1 MSGPVTPP
9 LTVSD
14 VDDGGSVTGRPI
26 TTIEVTDGTLS
37 IAGNV
42 AKVTTG
48 GGGGS
53 GTVTSI
59 TAAADSGT
67 GTAITTSGT
76 FTFTGGTGVTTSVTG
91 TTVTFD
97 ADNNGDVVG
106 PSSAVDSQVVLFD
119 GTTGQLIKDGGKGI
133 PTGAI
138 VGTTDSQTLTNKTI
152 DVASNTVTN
161 YEGTAVISTG
171 EGGGTKFLREDGD
184 GTCSWQTP
192 AGGGAPTDASYVV
205 LGVDGTLTDERVL
218 TAGTGITLTDAGAG
232 STLTIDA
239 DQGDVTGTG
248 SANNLAY
255 WTGTDTISDSANFSV
270 DAPSG
275 TLDVF
280 SYVEAGSNRIGS
292 GGSKNE
298 VTTSSATDLV
308 LNTYTGTNSGT
319 ITITEGVDG
328 AIDIAPN
335 GAGLVKVSN
344 LEVNGA
350 YALPTVVTGSNDY
363 VLTAQTDGT
372 TAWADAGGGGSPGGS
387 TTQVQYNDAGAF
399 AGSANF
405 TFDGSSF
412 TVNNQVKVGD
422 GSAADPTFN
431 FSSNAQNGM
440 YKSGS
445 NEISLSAAGG
455 QMMSINSSRVSV
467 KSALSTLGTDDLV
480 LSTNAGTNSGTI
492 TIEDGVNGSI
502 EIAPDGS
509 GLLKVT
515 NLEVN
520 GAYALPTVVT
530 GTNDYVL
537 TAQTDGTTAWAE
549 AGGGGGGNEYN
560 IELPP
565 YSSGYDADYG
575 WDYTQC
581 PTIGSALGVSN
592 WAMSSNDHP
601 LYQPFISP
609 NTGNIAEM
617 TIHIAATASST
628 STLEVGVYSDN
639 NGVPDSKIGG
649 VFTFDL
655 EASDGDITETV
666 PSSEISVTRGTQ
678 YW

>member
-119 GTTGQLIKDGGKGI
+119 GTTGKLIKDGGKGI

-161 YEGTAVISTG
+161 YEGPAVISTG

-298 VTTSSATDLV
+298 VTTSSATALV
-308 LNTYTGTNSGT
+308 LTTYTGTNSGT

-350 YALPTVVTGSNDY
+350 YALPTVVTG
-363 VLTAQTDGT
+363 T
-372 TAWADAGGGGSPGGS
+372 
-387 TTQVQYNDAGAF
+387 
-399 AGSANF
+399 
-405 TFDGSSF
+405 
-412 TVNNQVKVGD
+412 
-422 GSAADPTFN
+422 
-431 FSSNAQNGM
+431 
-440 YKSGS
+440 
-445 NEISLSAAGG
+445 NE
-455 QMMSINSSRVSV
+455 
-467 KSALSTLGTDDLV
+467 
-480 LSTNAGTNSGTI
+480 
-492 TIEDGVNGSI
+492 
-502 EIAPDGS
+502 
-509 GLLKVT
+509 
-515 NLEVN
+515 
-520 GAYALPTVVT
+520 
-530 GTNDYVL
+530 YVL

-655 EASDGDITETV
+655 EASDGYITETV

-678 YW
+678 YWLATCKTEAVENPYIWQRGGTSVTGLGLNTVGSATNLRAAWQETPVSAALPASVTQSDLSIVPSFGNILVWMKW